1 MQKIKKK
8 PMTAADM
15 AFLSREAQKKKHGEG
30 YHAEMLRRVECMA
43 VARRKKP
50 VVDKSQDNVE
60 KPMK

>member
-1 MQKIKKK
+1 
-8 PMTAADM
+8 MTAADM